1 MSNNMKNE
9 KRSLVEIIKSLKMA
23 EIRKNV
29 LGLKLA
35 LEQLDGEIET
45 KVENSVKVIKS
56 IEGDI
61 LALKEEEKRL
71 AGRRKALENKVSSM
85 KEYIEHNLNFIE
97 DKKVKTTL
105 FTVAMQNNKKSV
117 NILNEEVIPE
127 EYVKTVTTTSIDKVA
142 LYEAMEKQ
150 GLKIDGVELVQTQ
163 SLRIR

>member
-1 MSNNMKNE
+1 MKLYE
-9 KRSLVEIIKSLKMA
+9 LTA
-23 EIRKNV
+23 EYKNILDLIEV
-29 LGLKLA
+29 DDSEGLKLA

-85 KEYIEHNLNFIE
+85 KEYIEHNLNFID

-127 EYVKTVTTTSIDKVA
+127 EYIKTVTTTNIDKVA

-150 GLKIDGVELVQTQ
+150 GLEIDGVELVQTQ

>member
-1 MSNNMKNE
+1 MKLYELTAEYKNI
-9 KRSLVEIIKSLKMA
+9 LDLIEIDDS
-23 EIRKNV
+23 E
-29 LGLKLA
+29 GLKLA

-71 AGRRKALENKVSSM
+71 AGRRKALESKVSSM
-85 KEYIEHNLNFIE
+85 KEYIEHNLNFID

-150 GLKIDGVELVQTQ
+150 GLEIDGVELVQTQ

>member
-1 MSNNMKNE
+1 MKLYE
-9 KRSLVEIIKSLKMA
+9 LTA
-23 EIRKNV
+23 EYKNILDLIEV
-29 LGLKLA
+29 DDSEGLKLA

-150 GLKIDGVELVQTQ
+150 GLEIDGVELVQTQ

>member
-1 MSNNMKNE
+1 MKLYELTAEYKNI
-9 KRSLVEIIKSLKMA
+9 LDLIEIDDS
-23 EIRKNV
+23 E
-29 LGLKLA
+29 GLKLA

-71 AGRRKALENKVSSM
+71 AGRRKALENKISSM
-85 KEYIEHNLNFIE
+85 KEYIEHNLNFID

-150 GLKIDGVELVQTQ
+150 GLEIYGVELVQTQ

>member
-1 MSNNMKNE
+1 MKLYE
-9 KRSLVEIIKSLKMA
+9 LTA
-23 EIRKNV
+23 EYKNILDLIEV
-29 LGLKLA
+29 DDSEGLKLA

-85 KEYIEHNLNFIE
+85 KEYIEHNLNFID

-142 LYEAMEKQ
+142 IYEAMEKQ
-150 GLKIDGVELVQTQ
+150 GLEIDGVELVQTQ

>member
-1 MSNNMKNE
+1 MKLYE
-9 KRSLVEIIKSLKMA
+9 LTA
-23 EIRKNV
+23 EYKNILDLIEV
-29 LGLKLA
+29 DDSEGLKLA
-35 LEQLDGEIET
+35 LEQLDGEIES

-85 KEYIEHNLNFIE
+85 KEYIEHNLNFID

-117 NILNEEVIPE
+117 NILNEEVIPK
-127 EYVKTVTTTSIDKVA
+127 EYVKTVTTTSIDKAA